1 VHAEDNGTTLAH
13 GLEGGLH
20 VLHRGSPQICAVGVQ
35 GVQEAGPD
43 ALVGALGVG
52 GAVGMALE
60 PDRQQIGVGTRVG
73 VQRRQPIDLGTE
85 HFGLCRK
92 DEFLSSVPVM

>member
-1 VHAEDNGTTLAH
+1 
-13 GLEGGLH
+13 
-20 VLHRGSPQICAVGVQ
+20 
-35 GVQEAGPD
+35 
-43 ALVGALGVG
+43 
-52 GAVGMALE
+52 MALE